1 MFRVEITTTKGC
13 QVKTIAEEEIK
24 KLLCDKLAQM
34 LKNKNL
40 ASTTLYRRHEVV
52 YKFTYHSE
60 VPTTK

>member
-1 MFRVEITTTKGC
+1 MFHVEITTAKSC

-40 ASTTLYRRHEVV
+40 ASTTLYRRNEVV
-52 YKFTYHSE
+52 YKFSYHSE

>member
-1 MFRVEITTTKGC
+1 MFRVEITTAKGC
-13 QVKTIAEEEIK
+13 QVKTIAEEVIK

-52 YKFTYHSE
+52 YKFSYHSE

>member
-24 KLLCDKLAQM
+24 KLLFDKLIQM
-34 LKNKNL
+34 LKNKQL

-52 YKFTYHSE
+52 YKITYHSE
-60 VPTTK
+60 VPTN